1 MIIGLTGSIGV
12 GKSQVLEILKELS
25 YDTVD
30 LDSISHELLKK
41 EDVKKE
47 LCDNFSYEILE
58 NDEINRKKLSKIV
71 FKDKKKLRILNSIV
85 HPKIIAE
92 MKQIIKNNVSDV
104 LIIEVPLLFEL
115 KLEKYFD
122 KILLVYSNP
131 DIQLKRLMKR
141 NNISEKEAKNLINS
155 QIDIREKAKK
165 TKYIITNE
173 TDIKDLKN
181 NVLKVMD
188 EIKKEIKWI
197 RNIAESSYKFIG

>member
-173 TDIKDLKN
+173 TDIKDLKD

-188 EIKKEIKWI
+188 EIKKEIK
-197 RNIAESSYKFIG
+197 

>member
-188 EIKKEIKWI
+188 ELKKEIK
-197 RNIAESSYKFIG
+197 

>member
-1 MIIGLTGSIGV
+1 MIIGLTGSISV

-47 LCDNFSYEILE
+47 LCDNFSYDILE

-165 TKYIITNE
+165 TKYIIINE

-188 EIKKEIKWI
+188 ELKKEIK
-197 RNIAESSYKFIG
+197 

>member
-47 LCDNFSYEILE
+47 LCDNFSYDILE

-155 QIDIREKAKK
+155 QIDIREKEKK
-165 TKYIITNE
+165 TKYIIINE

-188 EIKKEIKWI
+188 ELKKEIK
-197 RNIAESSYKFIG
+197 

>member
-47 LCDNFSYEILE
+47 LCDNFSYDILE

-155 QIDIREKAKK
+155 QIAIREKAKK

-188 EIKKEIKWI
+188 ELKKEIK
-197 RNIAESSYKFIG
+197 

>member
-1 MIIGLTGSIGV
+1 M
-12 GKSQVLEILKELS
+12 
-25 YDTVD
+25 
-30 LDSISHELLKK
+30 
-41 EDVKKE
+41 
-47 LCDNFSYEILE
+47 
-58 NDEINRKKLSKIV
+58 
-71 FKDKKKLRILNSIV
+71 

-188 EIKKEIKWI
+188 ELKKEIK
-197 RNIAESSYKFIG
+197 

>member
-165 TKYIITNE
+165 TKYIIINE

-188 EIKKEIKWI
+188 ELKKEIK
-197 RNIAESSYKFIG
+197 

>member
-30 LDSISHELLKK
+30 LDSISHELLKQ

-47 LCDNFSYEILE
+47 LCDNFSYDILE

-71 FKDKKKLRILNSIV
+71 FKDKRKRRILNSIV

-92 MKQIIKNNVSDV
+92 MEQIIKKNVSDV

-188 EIKKEIKWI
+188 ELKKEIK
-197 RNIAESSYKFIG
+197 

>member
-47 LCDNFSYEILE
+47 LCDNFSYDILE
-58 NDEINRKKLSKIV
+58 NNEINRKKLSKIV

-188 EIKKEIKWI
+188 EIRE
-197 RNIAESSYKFIG
+197 Y

>member
-47 LCDNFSYEILE
+47 LCDKFSYDILE

-188 EIKKEIKWI
+188 ELKKEIK
-197 RNIAESSYKFIG
+197 